1 MGHSLIAY
9 LAAAVA
15 AASNAA
21 APHHVGVT
29 GLAARPLHS
38 TVVLRAEPRGKALVR
53 VGPRGALGGPLV
65 LGVVGVRG
73 PWLEVTAQALS
84 NGHFGWV
91 KFGRDVAV
99 HPVRSKLHISLA
111 RRELVVLRG
120 DGVVRRIRVGIGS
133 PGSPTPTGRFAVAE
147 KLSGPFGPAF
157 GCCILALT
165 AHQPRLPA
173 GWNRNVTYYIAIHA
187 GSGEGSAVSAG
198 CLHMRETDVR
208 YLMRTVPLGT
218 PVQIS
223 RAMIGVR

>member
-1 MGHSLIAY
+1 MGNSLIAS

-21 APHHVGVT
+21 APPHLGT
-29 GLAARPLHS
+29 TELAARPLRP
-38 TVVLRAEPRGKALVR
+38 TVVLRAGPHGRALVR

-73 PWLEVTAQALS
+73 PWVEVTAQALP

-99 HPVRSKLHISLA
+99 HPVRWTLRVSLA
-111 RRELVVLRG
+111 RHELAVLHG
-120 DGVVRRIRVGIGS
+120 DRVIRRIRVGIGRQS
-133 PGSPTPTGRFAVAE
+133 SPTPTGRFAVAE
-147 KLSGPFGPAF
+147 KLSGAFGPAF

-165 AHQPRLPA
+165 AHQPRLPV
-173 GWNRNVTYYIAIHA
+173 GWNRHVTYYIAIHA
-187 GSGEGSAVSAG
+187 GAGEGSAVSAG
-198 CLHMRETDVR
+198 CLHMREADVR
-208 YLMRTVPLGT
+208 YLMRTIPLGT

-223 RAMIGVR
+223 RAMIGAA